1 MELDWE
7 AVYVWQPE
15 TLTGWRRC
23 WCVEVLPWASSS
35 SPSWISSRKNFWT
48 ASASFRSGSC
58 STKNIQP
65 AGRRSDHSSLSDL
78 TGSHSAT
85 YRNTFRGFKEIYFV
99 NYMMW
104 TGFLMNRQN
113 QNVTHNNNTLL
124 DNPPSQRDQ
133 VWVFSFNKQNK
144 KQVFSSEVQGRCS
157 PLPGLLSLWPP
168 SAFSSLQQNN
178 TNSQNPNYH
187 SADQQQT
194 ASAHDSLEALN
205 KETECMSMVC
215 LFRGLLVLCHQW
227 HNPDLSHFPELHHNL
242 CLAESPAGRSVMLNV
257 LLCKGFMNES
267 VDGLPR
273 CPWANMA

>member
-104 TGFLMNRQN
+104 TGFLMNRQK
-113 QNVTHNNNTLL
+113 QNVTHNNNILL

-144 KQVFSSEVQGRCS
+144 NKCSAARCRDGAHLCQACS
-157 PLPGLLSLWPP
+157 LFGHLLLSPPCSRTTQTVRTQIITQLINNKQLQHTTRWRLWIKKQ
-168 SAFSSLQQNN
+168 SAWAWCVCSEACWSSAISDTTL
-178 TNSQNPNYH
+178 TCH
-187 SADQQQT
+187 T
-194 ASAHDSLEALN
+194 SLSYTIISVWLRA
-205 KETECMSMVC
+205 
-215 LFRGLLVLCHQW
+215 Q
-227 HNPDLSHFPELHHNL
+227 
-242 CLAESPAGRSVMLNV
+242 PAGQW
-257 LLCKGFMNES
+257 C
-267 VDGLPR
+267 
-273 CPWANMA
+273 